1 MQFKLILIFDIKL
14 KLKSPFMFKKMD
26 AELIAKEHEA
36 GKKSVLEILKFAKRE
51 RDELCAKIGENKS
64 KYNLESDENALRNIL
79 EYREEAFEKEWNVRK
94 QSLTK
99 HAKFC
104 LFTTSVKQI
113 AGDLDE
119 LQKTMLSKC
128 RIEESMSSVTSSQG
142 QLYDI
147 K

>member
-1 MQFKLILIFDIKL
+1 MFDIKL
-14 KLKSPFMFKKMD
+14 KLKSVFICKKMD

-51 RDELCAKIGENKS
+51 RDELCAKIRENTP

-113 AGDLDE
+113 AGDLDD

-128 RIEESMSSVTSSQG
+128 KIEESMSSVTSSQG
-142 QLYDI
+142 
-147 K
+147 

>member
-1 MQFKLILIFDIKL
+1 
-14 KLKSPFMFKKMD
+14 MD

-51 RDELCAKIGENKS
+51 RDELCTRIRENQP

-119 LQKTMLSKC
+119 LQKTMPSKC
-128 RIEESMSSVTSSQG
+128 KIEESMSSVTSSQG
-142 QLYDI
+142 KLYDI

>member
-1 MQFKLILIFDIKL
+1 
-14 KLKSPFMFKKMD
+14 MD

-36 GKKSVLEILKFAKRE
+36 GKKSIIEIVKFTKRE
-51 RDELCAKIGENKS
+51 RDEICEKIKGKKS
-64 KYNLESDENALRNIL
+64 LYFLEPDERALKNIP
-79 EYREEAFEKEWNVRK
+79 EQRQEEFERQWDHRK

-119 LQKTMLSKC
+119 LQQLLNSKC
-128 RIEESMSSVTSSQG
+128 RLEENVASVTSSQG
-142 QLYDI
+142 NLSTCRGMMYS

>member
-1 MQFKLILIFDIKL
+1 M
-14 KLKSPFMFKKMD
+14 KLKSVFIYKKMD

-51 RDELCAKIGENKS
+51 RDELCTRIRENQP

-113 AGDLDE
+113 AGDLDD

-128 RIEESMSSVTSSQG
+128 KIEESMSSVTSSQG
-142 QLYDI
+142 
-147 K
+147 

>member
-1 MQFKLILIFDIKL
+1 
-14 KLKSPFMFKKMD
+14 MD

-36 GKKSVLEILKFAKRE
+36 GKTSVIEIVKFSKRE
-51 RDELCAKIGENKS
+51 RDEICNKIREHKS
-64 KYNLESDENALRNIL
+64 KYYLDPDEKALKSIPEMRVD
-79 EYREEAFEKEWNVRK
+79 AFEREWNLRK

-119 LQKTMLSKC
+119 LHQSINSRCKL
-128 RIEESMSSVTSSQG
+128 EENIGSVTSSQG
-142 QLYDI
+142 NIFLYI
-147 K
+147 KWKILLLHCHIRQK